1 MSFLLRIF
9 HDSSKIYVVFNNID
23 IYLLIFQEK
32 GENNLIYVLFA
43 VFMGFAGSVIFKDG
57 LFANALSTTVV
68 FLLLIPIIFA
78 VGGELYKQKEEE
90 QKRQAEFERKQRVK
104 RGHLEDDL
112 TPQQRILWNSLHM
125 SKRGSPYLRHAI
137 WLAAS
142 SAVLHDPA
150 LKLYF
155 QKKRD
160 EGKPYM
166 ASVGHACRKIVS
178 IIYAVMRDN
187 KAYTPCI
194 PNEISA

>member
-112 TPQQRILWNSLHM
+112 TPQQRILWNSLHKYRY
-125 SKRGSPYLRHAI
+125 SDVLTTHIINETKRE
-137 WLAAS
+137 
-142 SAVLHDPA
+142 HD
-150 LKLYF
+150 
-155 QKKRD
+155 QK
-160 EGKPYM
+160 M
-166 ASVGHACRKIVS
+166 WSC
-178 IIYAVMRDN
+178 
-187 KAYTPCI
+187 
-194 PNEISA
+194 

>member
-112 TPQQRILWNSLHM
+112 TPQQRILWNSLH
-125 SKRGSPYLRHAI
+125 KYGP
-137 WLAAS
+137 
-142 SAVLHDPA
+142 V
-150 LKLYF
+150 K
-155 QKKRD
+155 
-160 EGKPYM
+160 
-166 ASVGHACRKIVS
+166 
-178 IIYAVMRDN
+178 IYAQN
-187 KAYTPCI
+187 CLQAPA
-194 PNEISA
+194 E